1 MTMRKMMEEILI
13 NTRVGSNQKHYKHY
27 YKIKDMKKVL
37 LVLFVAALGM
47 SSCKKDEVAQPVKT
61 VQNDDD
67 EEDDGGDINQHP
79 GWE

>member
-1 MTMRKMMEEILI
+1 
-13 NTRVGSNQKHYKHY
+13 
-27 YKIKDMKKVL
+27 MKKVL
-37 LVLFVAALGM
+37 LVLFVAALGL
-47 SSCKKDEVAQPVKT
+47 SACKKVEVAQPVKT

>member
-1 MTMRKMMEEILI
+1 
-13 NTRVGSNQKHYKHY
+13 
-27 YKIKDMKKVL
+27 MKKVL
-37 LVLFVAALGM
+37 LVLFVAVLGM